1 VNLAHAG
8 LFLETTPY
16 TGAMAPKR
24 IPGLESNFGVIS
36 VRPRELKEVVDY
48 SEQEN
53 VDAFWENAR
62 RSAQIER
69 LQRNGAAHGVRLTR
83 KG

>member
-1 VNLAHAG
+1 MVDDR
-8 LFLETTPY
+8 T
-16 TGAMAPKR
+16 
-24 IPGLESNFGVIS
+24 PGLASNFGVIS

-53 VDAFWENAR
+53 VDAFWANAR

-69 LQRNGAAHGVRLTR
+69 LRRNDAAHRGRLAR
-83 KG
+83 KAG